1 MTTTETKGGLAM
13 SCELKLAS
21 RSWSNESEGKDMF
34 GCIADEYGRVVC
46 YFPTRKMF
54 EAHAERIKIELEESR

>member
-1 MTTTETKGGLAM
+1 M
-13 SCELKLAS
+13 SYELKLAS

-34 GCIADEYGRVVC
+34 GCIEDECGRVVC

-54 EAHAERIKIELEESR
+54 EDHAERIKIELEESK